1 MTRHRVTRNDT
12 VQPYEHRRAPPA
24 AVSLLFALAAPAL
37 VLAVAYPLLSALLA
51 TVATVGLVGYR
62 RRDE

>member
-1 MTRHRVTRNDT
+1 MTRHRVTRPDT
-12 VQPYEHRRAPPA
+12 AQPYKHRRTPPLH
-24 AVSLLFALAAPAL
+24 VSVLCALAAPAL
-37 VLAVAYPLLSALLA
+37 VLAVAHPLLSALLT